1 MSCNTF
7 CLSRKQ
13 FFQPSTSFSL
23 VYEKKKQCKVYNPNT
38 CTSSSN
44 HVLDRKNRI
53 LKRFQENNKNNLR
66 NDIFIK
72 SGCEKIKNIPQK
84 GKKISCIFK

>member
-23 VYEKKKQCKVYNPNT
+23 VYEKKKT
-38 CTSSSN
+38 M
-44 HVLDRKNRI
+44 
-53 LKRFQENNKNNLR
+53 
-66 NDIFIK
+66 
-72 SGCEKIKNIPQK
+72 
-84 GKKISCIFK
+84 